1 VAVRGDDKCLGNVE
15 AARPFSMV
23 GSVLEE
29 ERWMFDLPR
38 SIGFPLSEFA
48 VLILSVALPKGA

>member
-1 VAVRGDDKCLGNVE
+1 VVVRGGDKCLGNVE

-29 ERWMFDLPR
+29 VRWMFDLPR
-38 SIGFPLSEFA
+38 SIGFPLGEFT
-48 VLILSVALPKGA
+48 V